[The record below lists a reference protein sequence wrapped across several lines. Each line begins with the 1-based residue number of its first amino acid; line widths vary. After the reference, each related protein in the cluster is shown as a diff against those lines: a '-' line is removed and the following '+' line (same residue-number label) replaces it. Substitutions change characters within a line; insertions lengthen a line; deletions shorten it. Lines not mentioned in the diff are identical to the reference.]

1 MTPMD
6 QLRDFLAD
14 SDTGWSLGTFGAIGE
29 FTRDEGEPVQH
40 LDDAGMIGAVTARG
54 GIRFRTHADLRLIAS
69 ELPTRDDWSHRV
81 ALCLPR
87 TACAMHGR
95 TGITELGPDH
105 EALRPEDRDAV
116 LFDLGLSTLQVDV
129 CVRSNDPEVIAAL
142 RRHAGVSL
150 FAASGELMQ
159 VMLAASPHRVFISR
173 IGQAEIFQPIPP
185 PGGRSPDGPHTHIL
199 PKLLAHGRTHA
210 ATEPLPDG
218 WIPCAH
224 AYPPH
229 PLRDPLGRPT
239 PFVTSHLAAFQQLL
253 IRYGDPRL
261 VALKRDI
268 AAHVAAD
275 RTPAD
280 AALPDDRIARATL
293 RVTLRQLQAS
303 AVNSATLPAWLAS
316 YDHSGSGDETE
327 TAEIPH

>member
-1 MTPMD
+1 MAPMD
-6 QLRDFLAD
+6 QFRDFLAD

-29 FTRDEGEPVQH
+29 FTRDAGEPVEH
-40 LDDAGMIGAVTARG
+40 LDDAGMIGMVTARG
-54 GIRFRTHADLRLIAS
+54 GICFRAHADLRLIAS

-81 ALCLPR
+81 ALCLSR
-87 TACAMHGR
+87 TSCAMSQR
-95 TGITELGPDH
+95 TGISELGPDRD
-105 EALRPEDRDAV
+105 ALRPEDRDAV

-129 CVRSNDPEVIAAL
+129 CVRSGDPEVIAAL
-142 RRHAGVSL
+142 RRHAGASL
-150 FAASGELMQ
+150 FAPDGELMQ

-173 IGQAEIFQPIPP
+173 IGRAEIFQPIPP

-199 PKLLAHGRTHA
+199 PKLLAHRRTHA

-229 PLRDPLGRPT
+229 PLRDALGRPRS
-239 PFVTSHLAAFQQLL
+239 FVAGHLAAFQRLL
-253 IRYGDPRL
+253 DRYGDPRL
-261 VALKRDI
+261 VALKRDVT
-268 AAHVAAD
+268 AHVMAD
-275 RTPAD
+275 QAPSEAD
-280 AALPDDRIARATL
+280 LPGDRVARATA

-303 AVNSATLPAWLAS
+303 GVESATLRAWLGALDR
-316 YDHSGSGDETE
+316 YDHGDEAD

>member
-1 MTPMD
+1 MVPID

-14 SDTGWSLGTFGAIGE
+14 VETGWSLGTFGAIGE
-29 FTRDEGEPVQH
+29 FTRDAGELVE
-40 LDDAGMIGAVTARG
+40 LIDDSGMIGAVTARG
-54 GIRFRTHADLRLIAS
+54 GICFRAHAELRLIAS
-69 ELPTRDDWSHRV
+69 ELPTRSDWSHRV

-87 TACAMHGR
+87 NACAMGQR
-95 TGITELGPDH
+95 TGITDLGPDRD
-105 EALRPEDRDAV
+105 ALRPEDRDAV

-129 CVRSNDPEVIAAL
+129 CVRSRDPEVIAAL
-142 RRHAGVSL
+142 RRHAGASL
-150 FAASGELMQ
+150 FAPDDELMQ

-173 IGQAEIFQPIPP
+173 IGRAEIFQPIPP

-199 PKLLAHGRTHA
+199 PKLLAHRRTHA

-229 PLRDPLGRPT
+229 PLRDPLRQPR
-239 PFVTSHLAAFQQLL
+239 PFVAGHLAAFQHLL
-253 IRYGDPRL
+253 DRYGDPRL
-261 VALKRDI
+261 LALKRDVT
-268 AAHVAAD
+268 AHVVANRPPSAAD
-275 RTPAD
+275 SPG
-280 AALPDDRIARATL
+280 DRIARATA

-303 AVNSATLPAWLAS
+303 GVESATLRAWLGALDRP
-316 YDHSGSGDETE
+316 DHGEEAD